1 MHKNLKHTFIS
12 YTVRDGLI
20 NNDTLSRIKTY
31 FENFGTSFI
40 DLLDND
46 SHLKQERVFMEIE
59 KADSFVLLK
68 TPQILNSPWV
78 LKEIAKAKSLSL
90 PIIDLNLKEI
100 EEIAATNNVYKK

>member
-1 MHKNLKHTFIS
+1 MHKKLKHTFIS

-46 SHLKQERVFMEIE
+46 SYLKQERVLW
-59 KADSFVLLK
+59 KLRK
-68 TPQILNSPWV
+68 QIHLYFSRH
-78 LKEIAKAKSLSL
+78 LR
-90 PIIDLNLKEI
+90 
-100 EEIAATNNVYKK
+100 Y